1 MKRTPL
7 RRVSPKQQERLKR
20 YYAAADAYMDEH
32 PMCEMPGCSY
42 HADEIHHKMGRGI
55 HIDNPEH
62 FMAICREHHR
72 KIEDNKTWAREKG
85 YILY

>member
-7 RRVSPKQQERLKR
+7 RRVSTRQQKRLNR
-20 YYAAADAYMDEH
+20 YYAASKAYLDEH
-32 PMCEMPGCSY
+32 PMCEMPGCGY

-62 FMAICREHHR
+62 FMAICRSCHR
-72 KIEDNKTWAREKG
+72 RVEDNKSWAREKQ

>member
-7 RRVSPKQQERLKR
+7 RRVSPRQQKRLNS
-20 YYAAADAYMDEH
+20 YYAAADIYMDEH
-32 PMCEMPGCSY
+32 PMCEVRMCRH

-55 HIDNPEH
+55 HIDNPDY
-62 FMAICREHHR
+62 FMSICRQCHR
-72 KIEDNKTWAREKG
+72 RVEDNKTWAREKG